1 MLWKQKPH
9 LIFLHRSKKE
19 NPKPSHSE
27 ETAAMGWIRE
37 SGIREQE
44 QDEEKESHGG
54 DKDKSGW
61 CAGNQAGNCSHPLQ
75 HRLSAVF
82 LSLAILTSVRQRN
95 LRVVLDAPQQKNG

>member
-1 MLWKQKPH
+1 MASAASLAYAVEAKPTPYFFFIGQRKKTPNQAI
-9 LIFLHRSKKE
+9 LKRPLQWDGYESLVFL
-19 NPKPSHSE
+19 N
-27 ETAAMGWIRE
+27 
-37 SGIREQE
+37 QE

-82 LSLAILTSVRQRN
+82 LSLAILTSVR
-95 LRVVLDAPQQKNG
+95 